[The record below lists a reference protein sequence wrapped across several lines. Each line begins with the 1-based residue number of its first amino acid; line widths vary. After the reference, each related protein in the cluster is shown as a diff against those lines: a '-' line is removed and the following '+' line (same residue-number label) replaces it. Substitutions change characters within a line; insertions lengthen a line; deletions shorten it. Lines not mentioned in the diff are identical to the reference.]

1 MRYRVGFEASIADFD
16 MSRADSPLILHRD
29 GATQAIELPEGNG
42 YEAEVRHILEAVIA
56 GADRIDPSLAE
67 ASQVLRILEAEGASI
82 DSQKP
87 ITL

>member
-1 MRYRVGFEASIADFD
+1 V
-16 MSRADSPLILHRD
+16 
-29 GATQAIELPEGNG
+29 IELPEGNG
-42 YEAEVRHILEAVIA
+42 YEGEVRHILEAVIS